1 MSIYA
6 AFYQFG
12 IYAYFTA
19 IKLVALFDNKAK
31 LFVKGREGLAE
42 KMKLAMA
49 AEKRQSIWMHCAS
62 LGEFEQGRP
71 VLEALRKLYP
81 QYAVVV
87 TFFSP
92 SGYEVRKDY
101 KGADHV
107 FYLPMDSDK
116 NARQLLDT
124 IRPALCIF
132 VKYEFWYFYLSC
144 IASRNIPVILISSIF
159 NKNQGFFKWY
169 GGLQRHMLRCFS
181 HIFVQDEP
189 SVSLLKG
196 IGIDKVTVSG
206 DTRFD
211 RVIVAAGQV
220 AALPAAAAFGEGHKV
235 LVAGSTWKEDE
246 VFLHKVLALLPA
258 NWKLILV
265 PHEVHAAHIAE
276 IEKLFGDSAVC
287 WSQVKDGSMPTDK
300 RVLVV
305 NKVGL
310 LLQLYSYGTAAW
322 IGGGFGKDGVHNVL
336 EAAVY
341 GIPCFYGPV
350 FHQFLEAKELI
361 EKGGAYSVNEPAEL
375 VAALEGLGDSRR
387 YEQCANAAKRYVLSK
402 GGATAVVTGYVAQHI
417 LSRA

>member
-42 KMKLAMA
+42 KIKLAMA

-92 SGYEVRKDY
+92 SGYKVRKDY

-181 HIFVQDEP
+181 HIFVQDEA

-246 VFLHKVLALLPA
+246 VFLNKTLAMMPA
-258 NWKLILV
+258 EWKLILV
-265 PHEVHAAHIAE
+265 PHEVHAGHIAE
-276 IEKLFGDSAVC
+276 IEKMFGDNAVC
-287 WSQVKDGSMPTDK
+287 WS
-300 RVLVV
+300 RV
-305 NKVGL
+305 
-310 LLQLYSYGTAAW
+310 AW
-322 IGGGFGKDGVHNVL
+322 IGGGFGKEGVHNVL

-341 GIPCFYGPV
+341 GIPCYYGPV

-361 EKGGAYSVNEPAEL
+361 EKGGAYAFSEPAEL
-375 VAALEGLGDSRR
+375 VAALHGLDDGDR
-387 YEQCANAAKRYVLSK
+387 YEQCASAAKNYVRSK
-402 GGATAVVTGYVAQHI
+402 GGATAVVTEYVAQHI